1 MTDLRK
7 SRLDAWWQD
16 KLNSAMEKHYPK
28 IIEAYSLVDAWKRDG
43 WNDGTTTLFG
53 VYQFGTQ
60 YRMCSFPDYGE
71 PENVPA
77 QPKFEHTGWYDP
89 SKDKEPDQ

>member
-1 MTDLRK
+1 MSDVRK
-7 SRLDAWWQD
+7 PSLDAWWQD
-16 KLNSAMEKHYPK
+16 RLNSAMEDHYPNLIGK
-28 IIEAYSLVDAWKRDG
+28 YNLVDAWKCDG

-77 QPKFEHTGWYDP
+77 LPKFEHTGWYNP
-89 SKDKEPDQ
+89 IKDMESSE